1 MHAGCVHVLTEVVVG
16 LSIHLL
22 RSLINGCFSLVAFAK
37 MSLDEKW
44 NLKALHL
51 KTDY

>member
-1 MHAGCVHVLTEVVVG
+1 MQDVYMGSLKLVVG

-22 RSLINGCFSLVAFAK
+22 KSLINGCFSLVAFAK
-37 MSLDEKW
+37 MSLDEKR

-51 KTDY
+51 QTDY